1 MTIGND
7 PQLIADHDDDSVS
20 YETDT
25 DLHTTTE
32 RDEKKEVYKM
42 SAKDTFR
49 VRLWRAAMTV
59 VLLLTALG
67 VTLTT
72 YKLLKDE
79 ERNNFE
85 VAVRNIGFR
94 VVVPSNPSHSP
105 CYFDTV

>member
-1 MTIGND
+1 MSNYTVEETCLESMILKD
-7 PQLIADHDDDSVS
+7 EDDGSVAS
-20 YETDT
+20 ETSGT
-25 DLHTTTE
+25 GFNPSE

-42 SAKDTFR
+42 SAKDTSR
-49 VRLWRAAMTV
+49 VRRWRGAMTL

-85 VAVRNIGFR
+85 VAV
-94 VVVPSNPSHSP
+94 SP
-105 CYFDTV
+105 VEFTMPKKRLL